1 MNELARRALLY
12 GSAAAAI
19 WCGAG
24 ALDAVRARAERQPPP
39 AAPLSRQFPL
49 GQRTLDQAL
58 RAAGCSARQ
67 AASLSAAAGER
78 MDLRRLDPRVSV
90 ALTWG
95 EDGEPLHLTLLDG
108 AARVVVTRG
117 PEGLRAARRE
127 DQVSVR
133 ERLATGEVRGSLW
146 AAMRAAGVPA
156 DVVLGFAEAF
166 QWTVDFLTETR
177 NGDHFAVA
185 WTERAAG
192 ARVLERRV
200 EAAAYDGR
208 AAGSRTAVYFDGEY
222 FDAAGESLRRRFLR
236 APLRFSRV
244 SSRFD
249 PRRRH
254 PILRVNRPHHGTDY
268 AAPRGTPV
276 SAVADGVILAARA
289 ERGFGN
295 VVKIRHDPTYTTLY
309 AHLSRFAPGLRPG
322 ARVAQG
328 KVIGYVG
335 STGLATGPHLHF
347 QIEKDG
353 RWADFLTLDLPFAR
367 SVPRSR
373 RAAFEEAR
381 DRHQPELVL
390 SPAAAEGRSAPS
402 AGG

>member
-1 MNELARRALLY
+1 MNDLLRRALLY
-12 GSAAAAI
+12 GSAAAVVWA
-19 WCGAG
+19 GAR
-24 ALDAVRARAERQPPP
+24 ALDAARASAERPHGPT
-39 AAPLSRQFPL
+39 APRSREFAL
-49 GQRTLDQAL
+49 GERTLDQAL
-58 RAAGCSARQ
+58 RAAGCTPRQ
-67 AASLSAAAGER
+67 AAALSAAAAER
-78 MDLRRLDPRVSV
+78 LDLRRLSPRLS
-90 ALTWG
+90 LRLEWG
-95 EDGEPLHLTLLDG
+95 EDGAPRHLTLLDRER
-108 AARVVVTRG
+108 RVVVSRG
-117 PEGLRAARRE
+117 PDGLRS
-127 DQVSVR
+127 VSRTDAVAVR

-146 AAMRAAGVPA
+146 AAMHAAGVPA
-156 DVVLGFAEAF
+156 DVILGFAEAF

-177 NGDHFAVA
+177 DGDHFAVA
-185 WTERAAG
+185 WSEHAAG
-192 ARVLERRV
+192 SRVLGRRV
-200 EAAAYDGR
+200 DAAAYDGR
-208 AAGSRTAVYFDGEY
+208 AAGSRTAIRFDGEY
-222 FDAAGESLRRRFLR
+222 FDASGESLRRRFLR

-276 SAVADGVILAARA
+276 SVVADGVVLAARR

-295 VVKIRHDPTYTTLY
+295 VVKVRHDATYTTLY

-322 ARVAQG
+322 ARVRQG

-353 RWADFLTLDLPFAR
+353 RWADYLALDLPFAR

-381 DRHQPELVL
+381 DRHRPELVL
-390 SPAAAEGRSAPS
+390 APPPGRDAR

>member
-12 GSAAAAI
+12 GSAAAAV
-19 WCGAG
+19 WAGAR
-24 ALDAVRARAERQPPP
+24 ALDAVRTRAERPH
-39 AAPLSRQFPL
+39 APTAPRSRDFEL
-49 GQRTLDQAL
+49 GERTLDQAL
-58 RAAGCSARQ
+58 RAAGCSAGQ
-67 AASLSAAAGER
+67 SAALSAAAGER
-78 MDLRRLDPRVSV
+78 LDLRRLNPRVSLKLV
-90 ALTWG
+90 WG
-95 EDGEPLHLTLLDG
+95 EDGAPRHLTLLDRER
-108 AARVVVTRG
+108 RVVVSRG
-117 PEGLRAARRE
+117 PEGLRAASRE
-127 DQVSVR
+127 DAVSVR

-156 DVVLGFAEAF
+156 DVILSFAEAF
-166 QWTVDFLTETR
+166 QWTVDFLTESR

-185 WTERAAG
+185 WSEHAAG
-192 ARVLERRV
+192 TRVLERRV
-200 EAAAYDGR
+200 DAAAYDGHV
-208 AAGSRTAVYFDGEY
+208 AGSRTAVYFDGEY

-276 SAVADGVILAARA
+276 SAVADGVVLAARM

-295 VVKIRHDPTYTTLY
+295 VVKVRHDETYTTLY

-322 ARVAQG
+322 ARVTQG

-335 STGLATGPHLHF
+335 ATGLATGPHLHF

-353 RWADFLTLDLPFAR
+353 RWADYLALDLPFAR
-367 SVPRSR
+367 SVPRAR

-381 DRHQPELVL
+381 DRHRPELVL
-390 SPAAAEGRSAPS
+390 SPQASERKADGG